1 LIRALETTAAV
12 SNCCDKIFD
21 NPQFN
26 HCSIIGS
33 IFKFWN
39 ICFPTVFLFCVFM
52 AFLIPE
58 LADTPPPMAIWLI
71 PVFFYS

>member
-21 NPQFN
+21 NPQFY
-26 HCSIIGS
+26 CGIIGS

-39 ICFPTVFLFCVFM
+39 ICFPTVFCSASFI

-58 LADTPPPMAIWLI
+58 LDTPPPIDL
-71 PVFFYS
+71 VNSGFFYS